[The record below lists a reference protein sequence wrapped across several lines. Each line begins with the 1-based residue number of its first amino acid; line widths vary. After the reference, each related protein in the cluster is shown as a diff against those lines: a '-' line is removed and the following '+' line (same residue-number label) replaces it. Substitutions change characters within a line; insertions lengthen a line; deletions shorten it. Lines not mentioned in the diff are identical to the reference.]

1 MENENHI
8 LGKSEKEMFVEE
20 LPDVNGA
27 PTNSLGKV
35 ADTLNKAALLL
46 TEEIDKTAAVSPNSL
61 VAAEKDKPQIILD
74 TNGQLELVQEQSL
87 VKQEV
92 QAITEE
98 QRKKAQQYALD
109 KAFYEKQILQKS
121 RSAAA
126 INDDYIKILHPTYRH
141 KFVDAVSRYGTLAAG
156 LRYMRDT
163 YGITVRADV
172 LRRMRAIIPAFNAE
186 IEDALAMYQG
196 SLQMAMHQRAVEGVE
211 KIIRDR
217 EGNEIDRERVYSDSL
232 LAKMVDTHTPEYKE
246 AKQKETNKGNTINVQ
261 IIKDFHNYKSTR
273 DN

>member
-1 MENENHI
+1 MEQN
-8 LGKSEKEMFVEE
+8 S
-20 LPDVNGA
+20 NGA
-27 PTNSLGKV
+27 PDNTAPINSLGKV

-98 QRKKAQQYALD
+98 QRKKALQYQQD

-126 INDDYIKILHPTYRH
+126 INEDYIKILHPTYRH

>member
-1 MENENHI
+1 MEQ
-8 LGKSEKEMFVEE
+8 SS
-20 LPDVNGA
+20 NGA
-27 PTNSLGKV
+27 PDNKAPINSLGKV

-46 TEEIDKTAAVSPNSL
+46 SEEKARLAAVSPNSL

-74 TNGQLELVQEQSL
+74 TNGQLELVQEESL

-126 INDDYIKILHPTYRH
+126 INDDYIKILHPTYRL
-141 KFVDAVSRYGTLAAG
+141 KFVDAVARYGTLAAG

-196 SLQMAMHQRAVEGVE
+196 SLQMAMHQRAVEGIE

-217 EGNEIDRERVYSDSL
+217 EGNEIARERVYSDSL
-232 LAKMVDTHTPEYKE
+232 LAKMVDTHAPEYKE

-261 IIKDFHNYKSTR
+261 IIKDFNNYKSTR

>member
-1 MENENHI
+1 MENENHL

-20 LPDVNGA
+20 VSNGA
-27 PTNSLGKV
+27 PNDIPEKLV
-35 ADTLNKAALLL
+35 NTLCKAGRLASKLA
-46 TEEIDKTAAVSPNSL
+46 TESAAVSPNSL

-141 KFVDAVSRYGTLAAG
+141 KFVEAVSRYGTLAAG
-156 LRYMRDT
+156 LRYMHDT
-163 YGITVRADV
+163 YGVTVRADV

-196 SLQMAMHQRAVEGVE
+196 SLQIAMHQRAVEGVE

-217 EGNEIDRERVYSDSL
+217 DGNEIDRERVYSDSL

-261 IIKDFHNYKSTR
+261 IIKDFNNYKNTR

>member
-1 MENENHI
+1 MEQNSN
-8 LGKSEKEMFVEE
+8 GA
-20 LPDVNGA
+20 PDNKA

-74 TNGQLELVQEQSL
+74 TNGQLELVQEQSS

-141 KFVDAVSRYGTLAAG
+141 KFVDAYGV
-156 LRYMRDT
+156 
-163 YGITVRADV
+163 TVRADV

-196 SLQMAMHQRAVEGVE
+196 SLQIAMHQRAVEGVE

-217 EGNEIDRERVYSDSL
+217 EGKEIDRERVYSDSL

>member
-20 LPDVNGA
+20 ISDGA
-27 PTNSLGKV
+27 PDDIPEKLVN
-35 ADTLNKAALLL
+35 TLCKAGHLASKLA
-46 TEEIDKTAAVSPNSL
+46 TESAAVSPNSL

-74 TNGQLELVQEQSL
+74 TNGQIELVQEQSL

-98 QRKKAQQYALD
+98 QRKKALQYQQD

-126 INDDYIKILHPTYRH
+126 INEDYIKILHPTYRH
-141 KFVDAVSRYGTLAAG
+141 KFVDAVARYGTLAAG

-163 YGITVRADV
+163 YGVTVRADV

-246 AKQKETNKGNTINVQ
+246 AKQKETNRGNTINVQ